1 MEWHYIDD
9 VTDEQFADLLV
20 DQLKGKISVGTFK
33 PTSETMFWNENLDEW
48 TSLINLPDLQ
58 KQLTLTPLKSPPRK
72 HKRSKTATNCQ
83 NPGCNE
89 LHRSESGFCHLH
101 RSLADGVRRVVYQ
114 GQRPPR
120 LPWPENTQALW
131 QISENAGTGYSS
143 AAMESPSK
151 KNESRHASAHRRSIF
166 QQLTA
171 RMKNA
176 RLKAQSKKNDASLRN
191 QEGGRLQERIDR
203 ALEGKRLHRS
213 LKQ

>member
-1 MEWHYIDD
+1 MLIKLP
-9 VTDEQFADLLV
+9 VKQP
-20 DQLKGKISVGTFK
+20 K
-33 PTSETMFWNENLDEW
+33 PT
-48 TSLINLPDLQ
+48 
-58 KQLTLTPLKSPPRK
+58 
-72 HKRSKTATNCQ
+72 KRRGKGQRWPSSGGTTATTCQ
-83 NPGCNE
+83 NPGCNQ

-176 RLKAQSKKNDASLRN
+176 RLKAQSKKNDASLRK
-191 QEGGRLQERIDR
+191 QEGVRLQERIDR
-203 ALEGKRLHRS
+203 ALEGKRS
-213 LKQ
+213 SS